1 MKITHAFNVQLVDLQ
16 HSLKSSAS
24 PLQAFECGVSVLGD
38 IGANWEEETEEIAW
52 GDKTHKESDN

>member
-1 MKITHAFNVQLVDLQ
+1 MQLVDLQ

-52 GDKTHKESDN
+52 GDKTHKESDS